1 MMLVSSNCH
10 KCAIIIMVTAQRRNQ
25 INYCNV
31 CQPEVKLANT
41 RKYKK
46 RARVARLEKREGT
59 GGVYILSDPDKSGG
73 FAEGVYFSV
82 EDHEANM
89 RHMAYTPGTIIKRDG
104 YKVCIHAGPDRMYE
118 RSLGRAR

>member
-1 MMLVSSNCH
+1 MLVSSNCH
-10 KCAIIIMVTAQRRNQ
+10 RCDRIIMVTAQRRNQ
-25 INYCNV
+25 INYCDV
-31 CQPEVKLANT
+31 CQPKVKLENT

-59 GGVYILSDPDKSGG
+59 GGVYILNDPDREGG
-73 FAEGVYFSV
+73 FSEGVYFSV

-104 YKVCIHAGPDRMYE
+104 YRVCIHAGPDRMYE
-118 RSLGRAR
+118 RSLGRVR